1 MSKTFT
7 CRELG
12 GVCEEKF
19 SGGSLMEIMQKAMP
33 HMGSDKAHTEQVA
46 TLAQRS
52 GENREQWMER
62 MQREFDA
69 KPEETR

>member
-19 SGGSLMEIMQKAMP
+19 SGDTLMEIVQKAMP
-33 HMGSDKAHTEQVA
+33 HISDETPGAACLSLRFTIFGINTNNQSIFS
-46 TLAQRS
+46 LAIMLHH
-52 GENREQWMER
+52 NL
-62 MQREFDA
+62 
-69 KPEETR
+69 